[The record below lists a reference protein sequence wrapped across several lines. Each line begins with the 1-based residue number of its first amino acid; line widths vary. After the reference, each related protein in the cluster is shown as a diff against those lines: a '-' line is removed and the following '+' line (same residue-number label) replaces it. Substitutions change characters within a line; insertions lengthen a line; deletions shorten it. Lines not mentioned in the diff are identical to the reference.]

1 MNTIRKAIKE
11 DVSRIAEIFVFNNR
25 MNFWPIFKDAE
36 YSFKELQ
43 VVKMAEEF
51 SKQETLSYIYVY
63 DDGIVKGFINIKN
76 NEIIKLYVDSFFQ
89 SQGIGDQLIQY
100 AIKNENAQFLWVLEK
115 NTRAIQFYN
124 KHGFFKTEERILE
137 EGTTEYLLKLKRQ

>member
-11 DVSRIAEIFVFNNR
+11 DVSRIAEIFVLNNR

-124 KHGFFKTEERILE
+124 KHGFLKTEERVLE